1 MRNFAPEDKQSQ
13 LGTKNMKTKTWILA
27 VLLTAGIT
35 SSVIAKTGHANNG
48 VMTKQTDGTYV
59 INTTTLAKDVRGFR
73 GNTPLN
79 IYIKGNKIVKVEAL
93 ANQETPNFFNK
104 VKQGLLQKWNGMK
117 TSKAS
122 SANVDGVTGATFSS
136 KAVKENVKRGV
147 KYYIE
152 HK

>member
-1 MRNFAPEDKQSQ
+1 MKIDME
-13 LGTKNMKTKTWILA
+13 MKTKAWGLA

-35 SSVIAKTGHANNG
+35 SSVIAKTGHANNE
-48 VMTKQTDGTYV
+48 VMSKLSDGTYV
-59 INTTTLAKDVRGFR
+59 VNTTTLAKDVRGFR

-79 IYIKGNKIVKVEAL
+79 IYIKAGKVVKIEAL
-93 ANQETPNFFNK
+93 SNQETPNFFNK

-117 TSKAS
+117 TTKAS
-122 SANVDGVTGATFSS
+122 SANIDGVTGATFSS

-147 KYYIE
+147 KYYIA